1 LCKYF
6 ICFFSDG
13 EYNVPKV
20 QDEEESKEKDE
31 QQKVE

>member
-1 LCKYF
+1 LLS
-6 ICFFSDG
+6 SDG